1 MLQIGLSGFCV
12 FRYRDMSGS
21 LKGFH
26 LVTVTIHNEVS
37 KLTGLK
43 CLLTPQ
49 ALRVMIQPKRKW
61 EVKLCTPSPL
71 TPAHCNGATF
81 NVLRNN

>member
-1 MLQIGLSGFCV
+1 
-12 FRYRDMSGS
+12 MSTS

-26 LVTVTIHNEVS
+26 LVTVTIHDEVS

-43 CLLTPQ
+43 CLLAPQ
-49 ALRVMIQPKRKW
+49 ALRVMSQPKRKW
-61 EVKLCTPSPL
+61 EVKLCNPPTL

-81 NVLRNN
+81 NVLSNN